1 MNFEPTDTL
10 VVEPPAPV
18 ASSAPRRPFLTIK
31 ADKGWVPL
39 DLSELW
45 QFRDLMFALAGRDIK
60 LRYKQTALGVVW
72 VVLQPLMAAG
82 IMTFVFGTIAHLDSG
97 PVPFF
102 VFSYAGLM
110 FWGLFN
116 AVLTKAGGSLVGNS
130 NLISKVFFPRLILPL
145 SSLPSAM
152 LDFCIAVGMLAA
164 LMVMNHVVPSARLSV
179 GSTTLFP
186 GSGLLLLPIWIVLL
200 LCFAIGIGL
209 VTTSLMVSYRDVGYM
224 LPLALQIL
232 FYACPIVYQVSKVP
246 TKALFWYNINPL
258 SSIFEAITWSIFGIE
273 ALEWARLAYAAVA
286 AVVVLLGG
294 VYAFKRME
302 KKFADV
308 I

>member
-18 ASSAPRRPFLTIK
+18 ATSAPRRPFLTIK

-60 LRYKQTALGVVW
+60 LRYKQTALGVIW
-72 VVLQPLMAAG
+72 VILQPLMTAG
-82 IMTFVFGTIAHLDSG
+82 IMTFVFGTVAHITIG
-97 PVPFF
+97 PIPYFI
-102 VFSYAGLM
+102 FSVASNM
-110 FWGLFN
+110 VWNLFN
-116 AVLTKAGGSLVGNS
+116 NVLTKAGGSLVGNS

-145 SSLPSAM
+145 SSLPSSL
-152 LDFCIAVGMLAA
+152 LDFVINAGMLVV
-164 LMVMNHVVPSARLSV
+164 LMLLNHVAPASHVVIGSV
-179 GSTTLFP
+179 TLFK
-186 GSGLLLLPIWIVLL
+186 GSGLLLMPVWILLL
-200 LCFAIGIGL
+200 LCYAIGIGL
-209 VTTSLMVSYRDVGYM
+209 VATSLMVSYRDVGYM

-232 FYACPIVYQVSKVP
+232 LYACPIVYTVTNVP
-246 TKALFWYNINPL
+246 AKILFWYNLNPL
-258 SSIFEAITWSIFGIE
+258 SPIFEAITWSIFGIG
-273 ALEWARLAYAAVA
+273 ALSADRLAYAAVA

>member
-1 MNFEPTDTL
+1 MNFPPADTI
-10 VVEPPAPV
+10 VAEPPAPV
-18 ASSAPRRPFLTIK
+18 APSSARRPTLTIK
-31 ADKGWVPL
+31 PAKGWVPL

-45 QFRDLMFALAGRDIK
+45 QFRDLLFALAGRDIK
-60 LRYKQTALGVVW
+60 LRYKQTALGVIW
-72 VVLQPLMAAG
+72 VVLQPLLTAG

-102 VFSYAGLM
+102 VFSYAGMM

-152 LDFCIAVGMLAA
+152 LDFGIAVGMLVA
-164 LMVMNHVVPSARLSV
+164 LMVMNHVVPGARLSLGPV
-179 GSTTLFP
+179 TLFR

-200 LCFAIGIGL
+200 LFFAIGIGL

-232 FYACPIVYQVSKVP
+232 FYACPIVYQVTKVP
-246 TKALFWYNINPL
+246 AKAVFWYNLNPL

-273 ALEWARLAYAAVA
+273 SLEWGRLAYAAVA
-286 AVVVLLGG
+286 SVAVLMGG
-294 VYAFKRME
+294 VYAFKHME